1 MDNSEIYKR
10 LYKDYTK
17 KYLNKILASVFF
29 GILVAASTSS
39 IAWLLDPAI
48 KKIFIEKDQALIFII
63 PLLIVIAFTVK
74 GFALYFAKAIMIGVA
89 EEIKKILQSD
99 MVKSLINADTQLIDQ
114 KHSGKFISNL
124 TYDVTHIT
132 TMLSN
137 AILTLFKD
145 SLTLFG
151 LLFVMFSQ
159 NWKLSLIA
167 IIMIPVAGLASKTLG
182 KRIGKV
188 VTEAQEKSG
197 FLNTHLI
204 ELFKNHKLIKIFQ
217 REDYESKR
225 TDVHLSELKN
235 KNIKINTVFVRMS
248 PIMETLTGI
257 MIAILIFYSGK
268 LALKGEI
275 EVGNFFS
282 FLAAMML
289 AYQPVRALSTI
300 NMVLKQGLSAANRI
314 LPIIDNQNK
323 IADYEG
329 AKDINITDS
338 NIQFN
343 NINFR
348 YIADEKDVLKNVN
361 LNIAGGKM
369 TSLVGHSGSG
379 KSTILNLIPRFY
391 DVQSGDI
398 LIDNQSIY
406 KVKIKSLRDKISL
419 VSQDTTL
426 FDDTIKNNIKY
437 AKNDVTDEE
446 IIAAAKFSYAH
457 EFIDKLPN
465 KYETIIG
472 ENGIRLS
479 GGEKQRLSIA
489 RAMIKK
495 SPIILLDE
503 ATSSLDAETESKIQD
518 ALKILTKDKTTIVIA
533 HRLST
538 ILNSDQIYIID
549 AGNVVAKGKH
559 DELLNNSELYKNFY
573 EKQIRKE

>member
-1 MDNSEIYKR
+1 MNNSEIYKR
-10 LYKDYTK
+10 LYKDYSK
-17 KYLNKILASVFF
+17 KYINKILISVLF
-29 GILVAASTSS
+29 GVLVAASTSA

-48 KKIFIEKDQALIFII
+48 KKIFVEKDQSLIFVI
-63 PLLIVIAFTVK
+63 PLLIIIAFAVK
-74 GFALYFAKAIMIGVA
+74 GFALYFAKAIMIRVA
-89 EEIKKILQSD
+89 EEVKKILQSQ
-99 MVKSLINADTQLIDQ
+99 MVKSLINADTQLIDK

-124 TYDVTHIT
+124 TYDVNHIT
-132 TMLSN
+132 NMLST
-137 AILTLFKD
+137 AILSLFKD
-145 SLTLFG
+145 SLTLLG
-151 LLFVMFSQ
+151 LLFVMFYQ

-167 IIMIPVAGLASKTLG
+167 IIMIPIAGMASKTLG
-182 KRIGKV
+182 KRVGKV

-225 TDVHLSELKN
+225 TDGHLDQLKE
-235 KNIKINTVFVRMS
+235 KNIKINTVFVRLS

-268 LALKGEI
+268 LALNNEI
-275 EVGNFFS
+275 EIGNFFS

-289 AYQPVRALSTI
+289 AYQPVRALSGM
-300 NMVLKQGLSAANRI
+300 NMILKQGLSAANRI

-323 IADYEG
+323 IADQEDSQ
-329 AKDINITDS
+329 DINITHSD
-338 NIQFN
+338 IKFN
-343 NINFR
+343 DINFQ
-348 YIADEKDVLKNVN
+348 YNAEEKNVLSNVN

-391 DVQSGDI
+391 DAQSGDI
-398 LIDNQSIY
+398 LIDDQSIY

-437 AKNDVTDEE
+437 AKSDVTDED
-446 IIAAAKFSYAH
+446 IVAAAKFSYAH

-518 ALKILTKDKTTIVIA
+518 ALKILTKDRTTIVIA

-549 AGNVVAKGKH
+549 AGNVVANGKH
-559 DELLNNSELYKNFY
+559 DELLNSSELYKNFY
-573 EKQIRKE
+573 EKQIRKG

>member
-1 MDNSEIYKR
+1 MKNSEIYKR
-10 LYKDYTK
+10 LYKDYSK
-17 KYLNKILASVFF
+17 KYINKILISVFF
-29 GILVAASTSS
+29 GVLVAASTSA

-48 KKIFIEKDQALIFII
+48 KKIFVEKDQSLIFVI
-63 PLLIVIAFTVK
+63 PVLIVIAFAIK

-89 EEIKKILQSD
+89 EEIKKILQSQ

-124 TYDVTHIT
+124 TYDVNHIT
-132 TMLSN
+132 NMLST
-137 AILTLFKD
+137 AILSLFKD
-145 SLTLFG
+145 SLTLLG
-151 LLFVMFSQ
+151 LLFVMFYQ

-167 IIMIPVAGLASKTLG
+167 IIMIPIAGIASKTLG

-225 TDVHLSELKN
+225 TDDHLNQLKD
-235 KNIKINTVFVRMS
+235 KNIKINTVFVRLS

-268 LALKGEI
+268 LALRGEI
-275 EVGNFFS
+275 EIGNFFS

-289 AYQPVRALSTI
+289 AYQPVRALSTM
-300 NMVLKQGLSAANRI
+300 NMTLKQGMSAANRI
-314 LPIIDNQNK
+314 LPIIDNHNK
-323 IADYEG
+323 ITDQEVSQ
-329 AKDINITDS
+329 DINITHSD
-338 NIQFN
+338 IKFN
-343 NINFR
+343 DINFR

-391 DVQSGDI
+391 DIQSGDI

-437 AKNDVTDEE
+437 AKNYVTDEE
-446 IIAAAKFSYAH
+446 IIEAAKFSYAH

-549 AGNVVAKGKH
+549 AGNVVANGKH
-559 DELLNNSELYKNFY
+559 DELLNTSELYKNFY
-573 EKQIRKE
+573 EKQIRKG

>member
-1 MDNSEIYKR
+1 MNNTEIYKR
-10 LYKDYTK
+10 LYKDYSK
-17 KYLNKILASVFF
+17 KYIKKILISVFF
-29 GILVAASTSS
+29 GVLVATSTSA

-48 KKIFIEKDQALIFII
+48 KKIFVEKDQSLIIII
-63 PLLIVIAFTVK
+63 PLLIIIAFTIK
-74 GFALYFAKAIMIGVA
+74 GFTLYFAKAIMIGVA

-124 TYDVTHIT
+124 TYDVGHIT
-132 TMLSN
+132 NMLST
-137 AILTLFKD
+137 AVLSLFKD

-151 LLFVMFSQ
+151 LLFVMFYQ

-167 IIMIPVAGLASKTLG
+167 IIMIPIAGIASKTLG

-217 REDYESKR
+217 KEDYECKR
-225 TDVHLSELKN
+225 TDEHLSQLKD
-235 KNIKINTVFVRMS
+235 KNIKINTIFVRIS

-268 LALKGEI
+268 LALKDGIEI
-275 EVGNFFS
+275 GNFFS

-289 AYQPVRALSTI
+289 AYQPVRSLSTI
-300 NMVLKQGLSAANRI
+300 NMALNQGLSAAYRI
-314 LPIIDNQNK
+314 LPIIDNKNEITDDK
-323 IADYEG
+323 SAEN
-329 AKDINITDS
+329 INIKNA
-338 NIQFN
+338 NIDFK
-343 NINFR
+343 NINFK
-348 YIADEKDVLKNVN
+348 YNSGEKNV
-361 LNIAGGKM
+361 LNNVSLKIAGGKM

-391 DVQSGDI
+391 DAQNGEI
-398 LIDNQSIY
+398 LIDDQSIY
-406 KVKIKSLRDKISL
+406 KVKIKSLRSMISL

-426 FDDTIKNNIKY
+426 FDDTIKNNIAY
-437 AKNDVTDEE
+437 ARGDVSEE
-446 IIAAAKFSYAH
+446 EVIAAAKFSYSH

-465 KYETIIG
+465 RYETIIG

-549 AGNVVAKGKH
+549 SGNVVANGPH
-559 DELLNNSELYKNFY
+559 EELLKSSDLYKNFY
-573 EKQIRKE
+573 EKQIRKR

>member
-1 MDNSEIYKR
+1 MNNSEIYKR
-10 LYKDYTK
+10 LYKDYSK
-17 KYLNKILASVFF
+17 KYINKILISVFF
-29 GILVAASTSS
+29 GVLVAASTSA

-48 KKIFIEKDQALIFII
+48 KKIFVEKDQSLIFVI
-63 PLLIVIAFTVK
+63 PLLIIIAFTVK
-74 GFALYFAKAIMIGVA
+74 GLALYFAKAIMIRVA
-89 EEIKKILQSD
+89 EEVKKILQSQ

-124 TYDVTHIT
+124 TYDVNHIT
-132 TMLSN
+132 NMLST
-137 AILTLFKD
+137 AILSLFKD
-145 SLTLFG
+145 SLTLIG
-151 LLFVMFSQ
+151 LLFVMFYQ

-167 IIMIPVAGLASKTLG
+167 IIMIPIAGLASKTLG

-225 TDVHLSELKN
+225 TDGHLDQLKE
-235 KNIKINTVFVRMS
+235 KNIKINTVFVRLS

-268 LALKGEI
+268 LALNNEI
-275 EVGNFFS
+275 EIGNFFS

-289 AYQPVRALSTI
+289 AYQPVRALSGM
-300 NMVLKQGLSAANRI
+300 NMILKQGLSAANRI

-323 IADYEG
+323 IADQEDSQ
-329 AKDINITDS
+329 DINITHSD
-338 NIQFN
+338 IKFN
-343 NINFR
+343 SINFR
-348 YIADEKDVLKNVN
+348 YNAEEKNVLSN
-361 LNIAGGKM
+361 VSLDIAGGKM

-398 LIDNQSIY
+398 SIDNQSIY
-406 KVKIKSLRDKISL
+406 KIKIKSLRDKISL

-437 AKNDVTDEE
+437 AKSDVSDED

-549 AGNVVAKGKH
+549 AGNVVANGKH
-559 DELLNNSELYKNFY
+559 DELLNTSELYKNFY
-573 EKQIRKE
+573 EKQIRKG